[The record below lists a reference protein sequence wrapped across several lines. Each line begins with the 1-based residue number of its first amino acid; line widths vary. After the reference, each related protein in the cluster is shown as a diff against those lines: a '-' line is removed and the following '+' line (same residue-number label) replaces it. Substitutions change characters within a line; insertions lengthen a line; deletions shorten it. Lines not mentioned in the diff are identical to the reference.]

1 MNWIGPHSLVI
12 IWINESMRF
21 TFHLFILDI
30 YFIHLS
36 INEKKGQAFNWNRQR
51 QQQKMFS
58 FTIYLSIGSIIFF
71 TLENESETHTHTH
84 IIEQTN
90 VPETM
95 KNVIVR
101 FFSFLSISNVFFFS
115 LHWFIFRQTNQPT
128 NNDVDDKIAKYH
140 IDSHFQRFSLTKMKN
155 IQ

>member
-1 MNWIGPHSLVI
+1 
-12 IWINESMRF
+12 MRF

-36 INEKKGQAFNWNRQR
+36 INEKKAKHLIGIDNDNNKKCFH
-51 QQQKMFS
+51 S
-58 FTIYLSIGSIIFF
+58 PSIYLLVQLYFS
-71 TLENESETHTHTH
+71 HWKMKVKPTHTH

-101 FFSFLSISNVFFFS
+101 FFSFLSISNVFFS
-115 LHWFIFRQTNQPT
+115 RFIDSFLDKPTNQPT
-128 NNDVDDKIAKYH
+128 MMLMIK
-140 IDSHFQRFSLTKMKN
+140 LPN
-155 IQ
+155 IILIRIFKGFHQPK

>member
-1 MNWIGPHSLVI
+1 MNQWGSP
-12 IWINESMRF
+12 F
-21 TFHLFILDI
+21 
-30 YFIHLS
+30 
-36 INEKKGQAFNWNRQR
+36 
-51 QQQKMFS
+51 
-58 FTIYLSIGSIIFF
+58 IYLFLIF
-71 TLENESETHTHTH
+71 TLYIFPSMKKKAKHLIGIDNDNNKKCFHSPSIYLLVQLYFSHWKMKVKPTHTH

-95 KNVIVR
+95 KNVIR
-101 FFSFLSISNVFFFS
+101 SFLFVFVNFKCFFFS